1 MWLFLMNTFLVCMSI
16 LIVVFTL
23 VVIFF
28 GVARIY
34 QFLDEETDIIDYLKE
49 KWQNRKSKTQEKGD
63 THK

>member
-1 MWLFLMNTFLVCMSI
+1 MWSFLLNTFLICMSI
-16 LIVVFTL
+16 LIVVYTF
-23 VVIFF
+23 VAIFC

-49 KWQNRKSKTQEKGD
+49 KWKNRKSKTQEKGD

>member
-1 MWLFLMNTFLVCMSI
+1 MWSFLLNTFLVCLSI
-16 LIVVFTL
+16 LIIIFTL

-28 GVARIY
+28 GLVFVY
-34 QFLDEETDIIDYLKE
+34 QYLDEETDIIDYLRK

>member
-1 MWLFLMNTFLVCMSI
+1 MWSFLLNTFLICMSI

-23 VVIFF
+23 VAIFF
-28 GVARIY
+28 GLVFVY
-34 QFLDEETDIIDYLKE
+34 QFLDEETDIIDYLKG